1 MVSPNRAS
9 VEDGDPTAIGAPA
22 TASVTVLNTPPT
34 APGIVITPDE
44 PVAGLDDLVCSV
56 DTPATDAD
64 DDALTYGF
72 AWEVDGTAYT
82 GTPIETPT
90 TSTVSGT
97 DADDDALTYGFAW
110 EVDGASTGPAAEAT
124 VDVTPMVITHPGGG
138 LMLAMSVGTFEMG
151 CTAGQSRCSAN
162 ETVHTVTLTHDFYLG
177 TTEVT
182 QAEHEAVIG
191 SNPSSYTCNGY
202 RLPTEAEWEY
212 AARAGTD
219 LLYAG
224 SNTLDDVGWYDSNS
238 GSTPHPVSQK
248 DPNAWSLYDMSGN
261 VWEWV
266 WDWYGS
272 HSSSPAT
279 DPTGPESGTTRV
291 RRGGVWNFD
300 NHRSRVVTRTY
311 YSPSYRD
318 SFMGFRLARTVP

>member
-1 MVSPNRAS
+1 MVPPNRAS

-56 DTPATDAD
+56 DTPA
-64 DDALTYGF
+64 
-72 AWEVDGTAYT
+72 
-82 GTPIETPT
+82 
-90 TSTVSGT
+90 T